1 MNRIE
6 LYKNLKQAKLDEDRK
21 SLIDAID
28 RLMQEAELFKRQ
40 LEQGH
45 AFCADLTRRG
55 QLVDQL
61 AERIRNTT
69 DTIGLLET
77 IQNAERED
85 G

>member
-6 LYKNLKQAKLDEDRK
+6 LYKNLKQAKLNADRDD
-21 SLIDAID
+21 LIDAID
-28 RLMQEAELFKRQ
+28 RLVQEATTFKAHVRDGQ
-40 LEQGH
+40 VYN
-45 AFCADLTRRG
+45 ADLTRRG

>member
-1 MNRIE
+1 MDRIE
-6 LYKNLKQAKLDEDRK
+6 LYKNLKQAKLGADRDG
-21 SLIDAID
+21 LIDAID
-28 RLMQEAELFKRQ
+28 RLVEEAATFKAHVLAGQ
-40 LEQGH
+40 VYN
-45 AFCADLTRRG
+45 ADLIRRG

-77 IQNAERED
+77 IQNAEREE